1 MVIEKRDP
9 ANAVSMAEGSVCAAS
24 SPTYDVFIDLSNA
37 GLNQQK
43 LGEHLEAL
51 ARDAGLSGTASRV
64 TAVVPEDLATGAGVA
79 NLTTITAD
87 SSEASDVLHR
97 AIRGAARNDRHLVV
111 VLSPLL
117 PPNEVIC
124 RLIQEFDT
132 DPLFGMVQPRFADAS
147 SDHVWPL
154 PGGGDFEDRGPTLS
168 RAGLAFL
175 PEILI
180 TPELISSC
188 IVIRR
193 EVVREMDRS
202 DRHLTIAGELRRLLS
217 QARRRGFRNIVVNHA
232 VIASRLPYSSLYP
245 SLPATD
251 AEQLRAMYPEIVRAD
266 AWCANLSQSKL
277 ESVLARA
284 YDDDAGERRRM
295 LLDCR
300 GMISQHNGTAHC
312 ILGFL
317 DGFHA
322 LDDEW
327 KIDVLALPDASEFFQ
342 LRKRFRKFSLLTD
355 GLQDTYSA
363 AVMLNQPWG
372 LSRVAELHQHALL
385 IAFNMLD
392 TISWDILYVCDERLD
407 ALWRFVA
414 RFSDALFYNSQFTRE
429 RFAGRFPL
437 QSRIAECVT
446 HHSFTVEEQVN
457 QAALREPVGD
467 YILIMGNDYDHKDVR
482 RTLQVLIS
490 AFPFNKIVAIG
501 IDGAVSRN
509 VVAMPSGHIEEIAL
523 QRLVAG
529 ARVIVL
535 PSFYEGFGMPV
546 VQGLAYGRTVVVR
559 QSPLWQEISAQLQ
572 MPGRLVQ
579 FDTTASLVEAVGRAL
594 AGHPLESLPQ
604 GIGLSAGQSPLRWQD
619 CAQRI
624 IDTLEKLL
632 PFADGR
638 RWLEREEALR
648 TIDLLH
654 S

>member
-9 ANAVSMAEGSVCAAS
+9 ANAVSVVEGSVCAAS
-24 SPTYDVFIDLSNA
+24 SPRYDVFIDLSNA

-51 ARDAGLSGTASRV
+51 ARDAGLSGTPSRV
-64 TAVVPEDLATGAGVA
+64 TALVPEDLAPLAGVA

-87 SSEASDVLHR
+87 SSEVSDALHR
-97 AIRGAARNDRHLVV
+97 AIRGAAQHGRHLVV
-111 VLSPLL
+111 VLSSLL
-117 PPNEVIC
+117 PANEVIC
-124 RLIQEFDT
+124 RLIQEFGR

-147 SDHVWPL
+147 SDHVWPM
-154 PGGGDFEDRGPTLS
+154 PGSGDFDDRCPTLT

-180 TPELISSC
+180 TPELLSSC

-193 EVVREMDRS
+193 EVVREMERS
-202 DRHLTIAGELRRLLS
+202 DRRLAIAGELRRLLS

-232 VIASRLPYSSLYP
+232 VIASRLPYTSLYP

-266 AWCANLSQSKL
+266 AWCANLSQRKL

-300 GMISQHNGTAHC
+300 GMIGQHNGTSHC

-322 LDDEW
+322 LDGEW
-327 KIDVLALPDASEFFQ
+327 KIDVLALPGASEFFQ

-355 GLQDTYSA
+355 GPHDTYSA
-363 AVMLNQPWG
+363 AVMLDQPSG
-372 LSRVAELHQHALL
+372 LPRVAELHQHALL
-385 IAFNMLD
+385 LAFNMLD

-407 ALWRFVA
+407 SLGRFVA

-429 RFAGRFPL
+429 RFAERFPL

-446 HHSFTVEEQVN
+446 YHSFTVEEQVN

-467 YILIMGNDYDHKDVR
+467 YILIMGNDYDQKDVR
-482 RTLQVLIS
+482 CNLQLLTS

-501 IDGAVSRN
+501 IDGAVPRN
-509 VVAMPSGHIEEIAL
+509 VVAMPSGYIEEAAL
-523 QRLVAG
+523 QRLIAG

-535 PSFYEGFGMPV
+535 PSFYDGFGMPV
-546 VQGLAYGRTVVVR
+546 VQGLAYGRTVVAR
-559 QSPLWQEISAQLQ
+559 QSPLWQEISPQLQ
-572 MPGRLVQ
+572 MPGQLVQ

-604 GIGLSAGQSPLRWQD
+604 GIGLSAGQSPMRWQD
-619 CAQRI
+619 CAQRMI
-624 IDTLEKLL
+624 NTLEKLL
-632 PFADGR
+632 PSADGR

-648 TIDLLH
+648 AIDLLH